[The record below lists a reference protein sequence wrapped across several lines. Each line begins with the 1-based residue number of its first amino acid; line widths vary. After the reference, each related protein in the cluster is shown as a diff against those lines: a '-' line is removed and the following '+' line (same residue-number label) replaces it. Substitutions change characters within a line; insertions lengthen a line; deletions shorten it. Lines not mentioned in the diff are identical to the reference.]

1 MWGEGRQRRTISRST
16 ACIESSARA
25 RLWPGN
31 ARNLLKENSIMKK
44 LLCSIVLCGMAALPA
59 LAQGGGGGAQTPPA
73 APPTDPIS
81 TFVKGAFKQ
90 INTNLIGSVEQMP
103 EENFS
108 MKIGTTPEVRTFA
121 QMIGHVANA
130 NYFFCAMAKGEADPQ
145 TVDYEHTAQTKA
157 QLVAGMHA
165 ALDYCQPVYD
175 SLTDATMSQ
184 MVTPPGQ
191 NGAPGRPQ
199 LRIGILLRNI
209 GHNNEEYGNLVGYF
223 RTKNLVPPST
233 AAAAGRRGN

>member
-1 MWGEGRQRRTISRST
+1 
-16 ACIESSARA
+16 
-25 RLWPGN
+25 
-31 ARNLLKENSIMKK
+31 MKK
-44 LLCSIVLCGMAALPA
+44 LLCSIVFCGMAALPA

-73 APPTDPIS
+73 GPPTDPLA
-81 TFVKGAFKQ
+81 TFVKGSFKQ
-90 INTNLIGSVEQMP
+90 ISTNLIGSVEQMP

-108 MKIGTTPEVRTFA
+108 MKLGTTPEVRTFGA
-121 QMIGHVANA
+121 MIGHVANA

-145 TVDYEHTAQTKA
+145 TVDYEKTPQTKA
-157 QLVAGMHA
+157 QLVAAMHA
-165 ALDYCQPVYD
+165 AIDYCQPLYD
-175 SLTDATMSQ
+175 SLTDATAMQ

-199 LRIGILLRNI
+199 LRVAILIRNV

-233 AAAAGRRGN
+233 AAAAAASGGRRGN

>member
-1 MWGEGRQRRTISRST
+1 
-16 ACIESSARA
+16 
-25 RLWPGN
+25 
-31 ARNLLKENSIMKK
+31 MKK

-59 LAQGGGGGAQTPPA
+59 IAQGGGGGAQTSPA
-73 APPTDPIS
+73 APPTDPVS

-90 INTNLIGSVEQMP
+90 ISTNLIGSVEQMP

-130 NYFFCAMAKGEADPQ
+130 NYFFCASAKGEADPQ

-175 SLTDATMSQ
+175 SLTDATISQ
-184 MVTPPGQ
+184 MVTVPGQ

-233 AAAAGRRGN
+233 AAANAAAAGRRGN